1 MKKIFSLI
9 LFFLVLFLSGCN
21 TDKLELVEMTDEQ
34 KLSVLQEMDMPE
46 FEGIKLNLN
55 VDIQNTGEDAGEI
68 FIKLNSYTNLAEDA
82 EYLEYF
88 EAEFDIDID
97 TIDISGKA
105 MLFISAQYAYL
116 ETDAKSVTNSSTITY
131 EGKEKMFIPETLN
144 VGEEIRAM
152 LDSFSL
158 GDPNETPDAEELE
171 EMAPLFDAMKVYQD
185 DTKTKVELTLTKQI
199 LTDLFGMDNSLEQ
212 PTAKDVLSSGMSIAG
227 SLLYSMNEN
236 TSIVITLNMNNSVV
250 SDMFVSVN
258 NFAIVDDEVNITG
271 SISLKVE
278 MNGSEPKVPT
288 TASLESYE
296 EVQIFTILE
305 QFFFAGIEK
314 NPIPIE

>member
-1 MKKIFSLI
+1 
-9 LFFLVLFLSGCN
+9 
-21 TDKLELVEMTDEQ
+21 
-34 KLSVLQEMDMPE
+34 
-46 FEGIKLNLN
+46 
-55 VDIQNTGEDAGEI
+55 
-68 FIKLNSYTNLAEDA
+68 
-82 EYLEYF
+82 
-88 EAEFDIDID
+88 
-97 TIDISGKA
+97 
-105 MLFISAQYAYL
+105 
-116 ETDAKSVTNSSTITY
+116 
-131 EGKEKMFIPETLN
+131 
-144 VGEEIRAM
+144 
-152 LDSFSL
+152 FSL

>member
-116 ETDAKSVTNSSTITY
+116 ETDAKSVTNFSTITY
-131 EGKEKMFIPETLN
+131 EGKEKMFIPET
-144 VGEEIRAM
+144 
-152 LDSFSL
+152 
-158 GDPNETPDAEELE
+158 
-171 EMAPLFDAMKVYQD
+171 
-185 DTKTKVELTLTKQI
+185 
-199 LTDLFGMDNSLEQ
+199 
-212 PTAKDVLSSGMSIAG
+212 
-227 SLLYSMNEN
+227 
-236 TSIVITLNMNNSVV
+236 
-250 SDMFVSVN
+250 
-258 NFAIVDDEVNITG
+258 
-271 SISLKVE
+271 
-278 MNGSEPKVPT
+278 
-288 TASLESYE
+288 
-296 EVQIFTILE
+296 
-305 QFFFAGIEK
+305 
-314 NPIPIE
+314 